1 MENKKLSLR
10 EMLQDAIEKKASYAV
25 KYVDYVS
32 DAWTAQTLLTQK
44 EVDNILRDDSI
55 SKIRIVYDFEKE
67 VTVPQDEFPRYFVDI
82 RSGCGAVR
90 DRKHENYN
98 ERHPGL
104 HHDTSDVVEYKHGFQ
119 GKGPWNMLQEDI
131 DYLNNLCNRLN
142 RAELNIKTKDD
153 LFFEEIE
160 FGTELFNSLV
170 GLTNLENDKV
180 QNLIQNQIFKL
191 EVQEFSK
198 ETNGSRAINMLKHVS
213 SLLMH
218 ILVNGNERKEQ
229 EKASEISKII
239 GKFLNELRK

>member
-10 EMLQDAIEKKASYAV
+10 EILQDAVEKNTSYAV
-25 KYVDYVS
+25 KYVDYVP
-32 DAWTAQTLLTQK
+32 DAWTTQTPLTQK
-44 EVDNILRDDSI
+44 EVEKILGDDSI

-98 ERHPGL
+98 ERYPGL

-119 GKGPWNMLQEDI
+119 GKGTWNMLQEDI

-198 ETNGSRAINMLKHVS
+198 EANNSRAINMLKHVN
-213 SLLMH
+213 SLLMN
-218 ILVNGNERKEQ
+218 ILVNGREKKEQ
-229 EKASEISKII
+229 ENAYEINKII
-239 GKFLNELRK
+239 LEILTELRK